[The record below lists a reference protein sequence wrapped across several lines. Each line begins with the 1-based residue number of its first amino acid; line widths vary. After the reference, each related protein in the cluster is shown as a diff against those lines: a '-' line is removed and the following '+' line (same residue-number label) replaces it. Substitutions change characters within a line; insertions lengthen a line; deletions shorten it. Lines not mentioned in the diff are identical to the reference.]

1 MSRKKI
7 DRNNHVCGLDLSGSA
22 SSYEELEYGTY
33 SACYFFYFL
42 FGFEVV
48 HLVLLVD
55 FFVCCIEESKVI
67 PVWLKQC

>member
-7 DRNNHVCGLDLSGSA
+7 DGNNHVCGLDLSGSA
-22 SSYEELEYGTY
+22 SSYEELEYDTY

-55 FFVCCIEESKVI
+55 FFVCCIEESKAI
-67 PVWLKQC
+67 PVWLK

>member
-33 SACYFFYFL
+33 STCCFFYFL
-42 FGFEVV
+42 SGSEDV

-55 FFVCCIEESKVI
+55 FFVCCIEESEAI
-67 PVWLKQC
+67 PV

>member
-22 SSYEELEYGTY
+22 SSYEELEYGTD
-33 SACYFFYFL
+33 SACCFFYFL
-42 FGFEVV
+42 SGSEDV

-55 FFVCCIEESKVI
+55 FFVCCIEESEAI
-67 PVWLKQC
+67 PV

>member
-22 SSYEELEYGTY
+22 SSYKELEYGTY
-33 SACYFFYFL
+33 SACCFFYFL
-42 FGFEVV
+42 SGSEDV

-55 FFVCCIEESKVI
+55 FFVCCIEESEAI
-67 PVWLKQC
+67 PV

>member
-7 DRNNHVCGLDLSGSA
+7 DGNNHVCGLDLSGSA
-22 SSYEELEYGTY
+22 SSYEELEYDTY

-55 FFVCCIEESKVI
+55 FFVCCIEESKAI
-67 PVWLKQC
+67 PV

>member
-33 SACYFFYFL
+33 SACCFFYFL
-42 FGFEVV
+42 SGSEDV

-55 FFVCCIEESKVI
+55 FFVCCIEESEAI
-67 PVWLKQC
+67 PV

>member
-33 SACYFFYFL
+33 SACCFFYFL
-42 FGFEVV
+42 SGSEDV

-55 FFVCCIEESKVI
+55 FFVCCIEESEAI
-67 PVWLKQC
+67 PI